1 MTKQRVFYV
10 TYSGPEVVYIIP
22 KDLPLLSKEDNDKAF
37 RTAITG
43 SCVPFSWWIKWGTFH
58 YYDKD
63 GKIQTLEKE
72 RECEPD
78 YKYPENVE
86 EGEEEGDD

>member
-10 TYSGPEVVYIIP
+10 TYPGPQDMYIIP
-22 KDLPLLSKEDNDKAF
+22 KDLPLLSKEDNDKACGIV
-37 RTAITG
+37 TV
-43 SCVPFSWWIKWGTFH
+43 VPFSWWIKWGTFH

-63 GKIQTLEKE
+63 GKEQTLEKE

-86 EGEEEGDD
+86 EDEEEN